1 MPRMHHEVSLLNDAK
16 IREEASIWSAGLCGF
31 YFCVFSSQNIAGLR
45 LHLAIC
51 GMMNFMNFTRNSKPR
66 SSSSISP
73 RSPGWLKSYQRGD
86 GEIRSF
92 YQLNSA
98 QQLHCHSRPGSLSSL
113 LLAGPVWAWLGQ
125 RGEKMITIL
134 TRVRGGG
141 GGHHQIWRKMLEMDQ
156 AEPGWTVWA
165 GPLWSHCYN
174 FSLSYLVS
182 VLSQGNHQFSVPQ
195 FRSECFTSFNVP
207 KMRWDESEIWV
218 VFPSGRLA

>member
-92 YQLNSA
+92 YQLKSA
-98 QQLHCHSRPGSLSSL
+98 QQLHSHSRPGSLSSL
-113 LLAGPVWAWLGQ
+113 LTDISLVVAGPGWGRHGRRWS
-125 RGEKMITIL
+125 RYS
-134 TRVRGGG
+134 
-141 GGHHQIWRKMLEMDQ
+141 
-156 AEPGWTVWA
+156 PGWEVEVEVSTRSGGKCWWWTRLDCLGDRCDLIVII
-165 GPLWSHCYN
+165 
-174 FSLSYLVS
+174 SLS
-182 VLSQGNHQFSVPQ
+182 
-195 FRSECFTSFNVP
+195 
-207 KMRWDESEIWV
+207 
-218 VFPSGRLA
+218 